1 MTFVGRREALAAISG
16 VLAEGAGCVL
26 VEGPAG
32 IGKTRLLAEA
42 ARLGRARGLTVAA
55 GRATELD
62 RVAPLSTL
70 RSALAGVVPV
80 TRELDGVAP
89 HAAARTDDED
99 PLPGGGADRRE
110 DPAARGRD
118 PLATAGG
125 VRQAFA
131 DGSGGRWAAGTGH
144 LGDRFGGVELIGDAL
159 ERFAGPL
166 LVVLDDVQWA
176 DELSLLALRR
186 LVPGGSSVV
195 WLLARRPLPE
205 QESLDRLE
213 AVRVPLP
220 PLSQEEAAELSGHLL
235 GSPQSRPVL
244 ELVRASGGNPFLLEE
259 ALSAAREDGRVR
271 MDGGFPEAVERRLL
285 PLAAGTR
292 RLLGV
297 AAVLRRP
304 FSVHE
309 AAGVLGAPVAGAVA
323 AVEEAVRAGVLVDEG
338 GRLAFRH
345 DLIREAVYGGLP
357 EAVRSAWH
365 REAAAV
371 LRAEGRPPAELA
383 EHLRHGAR
391 RGDAAA
397 VAELRAA
404 AAGLRATAP
413 SAAAD
418 LMTRALD
425 LSDSWDPALVAD
437 AVRLLASAGR
447 LADARALADDCSARP
462 YARPWSPDTPALPGD
477 ENDPMDGPTPRRHTP
492 REPGARTAT
501 APLDAPSRQTEAGQL
516 DAPEEPSAQTAT
528 APADAPSRQTGRL
541 DAPEEPGARTAT
553 ARLGAPSGH
562 MEAGRLDT
570 PEEPGAQAVTAS
582 ADALGGRLS
591 AGEEAAICL
600 GLAEALKHAGDD
612 AGVVER
618 TGRALARAGVP
629 VEARAR
635 LLAVRAHAL
644 MMTGRIGEADAAAAG
659 AVASGEPFGQ
669 VVALQARSTVA
680 LFRGEPRVALEHAER
695 AVRIA
700 DAAGGEVAHR
710 HPRLWLGAALTVL
723 DRFEEAD
730 AVYATVARESR
741 AAGTAWSRPL
751 RHRFRADLLLAWGR
765 LDDAEAEAEAGLR
778 VTAELSAM
786 ALAPALLAVLGHVA
800 ALRGDSD
807 SARRHFRQGAELAGS
822 GPGLV
827 HDELRF
833 RTALFERSIY
843 GHGTTGRRTK
853 RGAGPADRDQRA
865 GGTPTHRDQPTHG
878 TPTHPDQPTHGTPT
892 HPDQP
897 THGTPTHPDQPTHGT
912 PTHREQPTP
921 ESPLNRDQAARGTP
935 TDRDQAARGTLA
947 HRDRRALGTSDRQG
961 RGRDAPGLGWLGEEG
976 SALAYLLLQE
986 PWAAARLR
994 GEPGVVAGIRALA
1007 ARNPEVVSLRAAAA
1021 HAEGRLAE
1029 AVELYRAAPRP
1040 LGLAAALEEAGRRD
1054 EALEVYAACGVRRD
1068 AAGRPPTGWA
1078 ALTPSELRVA
1088 RLVARGLTNR
1098 EVAAE
1103 LFVSPHTVDS
1113 HLRHAFAKLGVNSR
1127 VELARHALISE
1138 GLT

>member
-16 VLAEGAGCVL
+16 VLAAGAGCVL

-70 RSALAGVVPV
+70 RSALAGVVLIDV
-80 TRELDGVAP
+80 T
-89 HAAARTDDED
+89 
-99 PLPGGGADRRE
+99 GGAD
-110 DPAARGRD
+110 
-118 PLATAGG
+118 
-125 VRQAFA
+125 VRQAA
-131 DGSGGRWAAGTGH
+131 ETDPTGH
-144 LGDRFGGVELIGDAL
+144 PLDQPHPLTITHDDVRRAADSDSIGYPVDRVEMIGEAL

-186 LVPGGSSVV
+186 LVPGGSPVV

-235 GSPQSRPVL
+235 GSPPSRPVL

-292 RLLGV
+292 RLLEV

-309 AAGVLGAPVAGAVA
+309 AAGVLGTPVAGAVA

-447 LADARALADDCSARP
+447 LADARTLADDCSTRP

-477 ENDPMDGPTPRRHTP
+477 ENDPMDGPTPRRHAPREPSTRTATASADAPSGQTEAGRLDTP
-492 REPGARTAT
+492 EEPGARTAT
-501 APLDAPSRQTEAGQL
+501 APLDAPSGQT
-516 DAPEEPSAQTAT
+516 
-528 APADAPSRQTGRL
+528 
-541 DAPEEPGARTAT
+541 
-553 ARLGAPSGH
+553 
-562 MEAGRLDT
+562 EAGRLDT
-570 PEEPGAQAVTAS
+570 PEEPGARTTTAS

-644 MMTGRIGEADAAAAG
+644 MMTGRIDEADAAAAG

-730 AVYATVARESR
+730 AVYAAVARESG
-741 AAGTAWSRPL
+741 AAGTAWSLPL

-800 ALRGDSD
+800 ALRGDSEA
-807 SARRHFRQGAELAGS
+807 ARRHFRQGAELAGS

-833 RTALFERSIY
+833 RTALFERSLY
-843 GHGTTGRRTK
+843 GHGTTGRRIR
-853 RGAGPADRDQRA
+853 RGEESADRDQRA

-892 HPDQP
+892 DRDQP
-897 THGTPTHPDQPTHGT
+897 THGTPTDREQPTHGT
-912 PTHREQPTP
+912 PTDREQPTP

-947 HRDRRALGTSDRQG
+947 HRDRRALGTSDGLG

-976 SALAYLLLQE
+976 SALTYLLLQE

-1007 ARNPEVVSLRAAAA
+1007 ARNPEVMSLRAAAA

-1113 HLRHAFAKLGVNSR
+1113 HLRHAFAKLGVSSR